1 MDRTRKC
8 GKVYIGQNQR
18 CRESAKRRKR
28 ERESVCVS
36 GRGRVDRAA
45 IRQALKGHFYTR
57 KMACSSH
64 WFTLH
69 GPPSSHDSVLRA
81 ARGSW
86 RVVRILIVSEY

>member
-1 MDRTRKC
+1 M
-8 GKVYIGQNQR
+8 
-18 CRESAKRRKR
+18 
-28 ERESVCVS
+28 CVS
-36 GRGRVDRAA
+36 GTGRVDRAA

-81 ARGSW
+81 ARGS
-86 RVVRILIVSEY
+86 